1 VARWLIDGMN
11 VIGSRPNGWWRDRA
25 GAMRSLA
32 DSLADFAARTG
43 EPVTLFLDGRPLEPP
58 IEAGGIEV
66 RYAPGG
72 PDAADREILAVLGAD
87 PEPGDVRVVTSDAAL
102 SELARELG
110 AEVVGAGSFRS
121 RNLDQ

>member
-11 VIGSRPNGWWRDRA
+11 VIGSRPDGWWRDRA

-32 DSLADFAARTG
+32 DSLADFAAKTG
-43 EPVTLFLDGRPLEPP
+43 EPVTLFLDARPLEPA
-58 IEAGGIEV
+58 IEAEGVEV

-72 PDAADREILAVLGAD
+72 PDAADREIVAALEAD
-87 PEPGDVRVVTSDAAL
+87 PDRGNIRVVTSDAAL
-102 SELARELG
+102 SERARELG

-121 RNLDQ
+121 RQLDQ